1 MPFKR
6 GLGRSPRVI
15 VVRVSEDAYEWLLKQ
30 AEESGDSISS
40 VVRRIIRE
48 AMRRGG

>member
-6 GLGRSPRVI
+6 GLGKAPRVI
-15 VVRVSEDAYEWLLKQ
+15 VVRVSEDDYEWLLKK
-30 AEESGDSISS
+30 AEENGDSISS
-40 VVRRIIRE
+40 VVRRIIRD